1 MELLRHDIDF
11 NFMGKRRL
19 AITMA
24 ATAAVILVCVG
35 SLVMRGLDLGLD
47 FTGGVLMELG
57 SDGPADLE
65 SIRATLEA
73 DGYAGAT
80 VQNFGT
86 ASEVLIRL
94 PPDQLGVDAAADAAA
109 QAEAAVAL
117 AARVETALQVVD
129 SSLVQTR
136 PADFVGPQIGEEL
149 VEQGGQAM
157 IYAVLMIFLYIVV
170 RFRWKFAV
178 GATVALAHDMIMT
191 FGFLSLTGIDYD
203 QTVLAAMLAVIGY
216 SLNDK
221 VVVFD
226 RIREN
231 FRLIRRGTP
240 EAVINTSI
248 NQTLART
255 IVTGVTTLLVLSAL
269 YFIGGPALQGFSI
282 TLIVG
287 ILVGTYSSIYVAS
300 AAALWLKVS
309 TTDMLPPKRE
319 AADDMP

>member
-1 MELLRHDIDF
+1 MELLRHDINF
-11 NFMGKRRL
+11 NFMGRNRQ
-19 AITMA
+19 IFMMT
-24 ATAAVILVCVG
+24 ATALVVLVSIG
-35 SLVMRGLDLGLD
+35 SLVIRGLDLGLD
-47 FTGGVLMELG
+47 FTGGVLVELG
-57 SDGPADLE
+57 SEGPADLE
-65 SIRATLEA
+65 SIRSTLAAE
-73 DGYAGAT
+73 GYAGAT

-94 PPDQLGVDAAADAAA
+94 PPDQLGADAAADAAA
-109 QAEAAVAL
+109 QADAARAL
-117 AARVETALQVVD
+117 AGRVV
-129 SSLVQTR
+129 SSLQAVDASLRETR

-178 GATVALAHDMIMT
+178 GATIALAHDIIIT

-255 IVTGVTTLLVLSAL
+255 IVTGVTTLLVLAAL
-269 YFIGGPALQGFSI
+269 YFIGGSALQGFSI

-287 ILVGTYSSIYVAS
+287 ILVATYSSIYVAS
-300 AAALWLKVS
+300 AATLWLKIS
-309 TTDMLPPKRE
+309 TVDMLPPKRE